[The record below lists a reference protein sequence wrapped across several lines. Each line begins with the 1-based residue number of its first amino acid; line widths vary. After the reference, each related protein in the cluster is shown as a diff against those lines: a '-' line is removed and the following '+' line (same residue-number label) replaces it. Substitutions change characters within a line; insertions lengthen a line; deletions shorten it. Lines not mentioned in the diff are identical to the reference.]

1 MKFIFFEFGKYSLS
15 TLIAFCF
22 DVLTL
27 FLLTEIFSFHYMI
40 SALLAVSAGFTIN
53 YILNIKWVFKNR
65 RFKKNIIL
73 EYNLMVLISIGTSL
87 INIILIWILTDLLL
101 IYYILSKFIASIFS
115 FILKFSLKRNFLFSH
130 RV

>member
-22 DVLTL
+22 DILTL

-40 SALLAVSAGFTIN
+40 SSLVAVSIGFTIN
-53 YILNIKWVFKNR
+53 YILNTKWVFKNR

-87 INIILIWILTDLLL
+87 INIILIWILTELLI
-101 IYYILSKFIASIFS
+101 IYYILSKFISSIFS
-115 FILKFSLKRNFLFSH
+115 FILKFFLKRIFLFSH